1 MGMSG
6 QTLGVIFFISLDSI
20 LSARTPDLKI
30 FFSKIWKNLEIFD
43 FYRENFG
50 DADVCF
56 QNKKNAIPSFR

>member
-6 QTLGVIFFISLDSI
+6 QTPGVFFFVSLDSI
-20 LSARTPDLKI
+20 WSARTLDLKI

-56 QNKKNAIPSFR
+56 QNKKNGFPSF